1 MRVVAAAA
9 FGALVD
15 VAGPGRAMPGVVGKA
30 GDGGAQAVIAGPAED
45 DAAALAGLVG
55 DGADAGLSGELVLGL
70 EALAYVTEF
79 GQDLGGADATGARE
93 GGYDFAI
100 GQFADGVFDARGQL
114 GDLSDQRG
122 EDGGPGAHEFALGIG
137 FAVAGQT
144 GRCAPQARQQ
154 LAGASSAAIAM
165 LRHEGFDALLAQPC
179 SAVRRGIALHE
190 GKCDRA
196 VDVGEDRHSAGPEA
210 VEQGAQLVGK
220 HEALRH
226 QRIAAA
232 DQGTQRLDLVGA
244 GHEPAK
250 AVAVGTQQIG
260 QEVGIAAVT
269 LAAGGAIARPAGLDD
284 IGMDGHD
291 RMAGRYQRVDDQTV
305 WSLDRDRQIGRWRE
319 PRQASHQIGNTDRI
333 VRHWESRDDF
343 ADVVLND
350 TDPVLGTAPIK
361 TPSIGHV
368 TFPRG
373 WTRVSLAGRSCGLL
387 IDRRSGF
394 GNLALHPVARRNLPA
409 PSARRVSCGPSSGK
423 PDGPSRK
430 TPGREYITAY
440 AVMYSQAKVHQ

>member
-1 MRVVAAAA
+1 
-9 FGALVD
+9 
-15 VAGPGRAMPGVVGKA
+15 
-30 GDGGAQAVIAGPAED
+30 
-45 DAAALAGLVG
+45 
-55 DGADAGLSGELVLGL
+55 
-70 EALAYVTEF
+70 
-79 GQDLGGADATGARE
+79 
-93 GGYDFAI
+93 
-100 GQFADGVFDARGQL
+100 
-114 GDLSDQRG
+114 
-122 EDGGPGAHEFALGIG
+122 
-137 FAVAGQT
+137 
-144 GRCAPQARQQ
+144 
-154 LAGASSAAIAM
+154 M

-269 LAAGGAIARPAGLDD
+269 LAAGGAIPWPAGLDD
-284 IGMDGHD
+284 IGMDRHD
-291 RMAGRYQRVDDQTV
+291 RMAGRYQRVDDQTA
-305 WSLDRDRQIGRWRE
+305 WPLDRNRQIGRSRE
-319 PRQASHQIGNTDRI
+319 PRQASHQIGNTGRI

-343 ADVVLND
+343 AAVVLND
-350 TDPVLGTAPIK
+350 ADPVLGTAPVK
-361 TPSIGHV
+361 TPAIGHV
-368 TFPRG
+368 TSPRG

-387 IDRRSGF
+387 IDRRSGLD
-394 GNLALHPVARRNLPA
+394 NLALHPVARRNLPA
-409 PSARRVSCGPSSGK
+409 PSARRVSCGPSSGE

-430 TPGREYITAY
+430 TPGRKYITAY
-440 AVMYSQAKVHQ
+440 AVMHSQAKVNQ